1 MDSTRELTDINGA
14 CHCKNIQFVL
24 SWPQGEPE
32 IPIRKCGCTFCQ
44 KHCGSWTSHR
54 NSRLVITIADRSLTS
69 KYRFG
74 TRTADFYLCK
84 VCGVVPF
91 VLSEIDDR
99 LYSVVNVNAIEGTYE
114 LEFSSSS
121 TSFDGEDVG
130 SRLERRKQN
139 WIRDVKID
147 KNIK

>member
-1 MDSTRELTDINGA
+1 MDSTREPTDIYGA
-14 CHCKNIQFVL
+14 CHCANIQFAL
-24 SWPQGEPE
+24 SWPQGESE

-54 NSRLVITIADRSLTS
+54 NSRLAITIADRAAISQ
-69 KYRFG
+69 YQFG

-91 VLSEIDDR
+91 VLSDIDDN
-99 LYSVVNVNAIEGTYE
+99 LYAVVNINAFEGTTQ

-121 TSFDGEDVG
+121 ANFDGEDVG
-130 SRLERRKQN
+130 SRLERRKRN
-139 WIRDVKID
+139 WIPDVKIE
-147 KNIK
+147 